1 MKDTRPVN
9 LDIST
14 IKLPI
19 TAYTSILHRIS
30 GVFLV
35 GAVGLMIYALDL
47 SLDSAD
53 GFAAV
58 ASVLQSPVV
67 KFVAWVVAS
76 GLIYHSVAGIKHL
89 IMDLG
94 YGETWEGGVLGSKIT
109 FAVSLLLIA
118 AMGFKLW

>member
-58 ASVLQSPVV
+58 AAVLQNSMV
-67 KFVAWVVAS
+67 KFVAWVVA
-76 GLIYHSVAGIKHL
+76 
-89 IMDLG
+89 
-94 YGETWEGGVLGSKIT
+94 
-109 FAVSLLLIA
+109 
-118 AMGFKLW
+118 